1 MQFELLKQVK
11 PMTEK
16 CPKHQIPLVQFRD
29 QTPFCTAC
37 KKEALAEQERKQAQ
51 EATDRAYRRRTIE
64 VLTKDSLLGDDS
76 LKAVR
81 FSNYRTDNSET
92 QKALEQAQL
101 FASEYLATFR
111 QLHQLKTKWLLAKEN
126 SRLDSEEV
134 QRLEAAYREYD
145 RKTRFNVVFTGSP
158 GVGKS
163 HLAMSMLHA
172 INTQS
177 TPYVSCLFI
186 STVDLMRK
194 VKDSFQNK
202 ESRYTEENMTQLLR
216 RVDLLVLYDV
226 GSESSLQR
234 LQHFGQDPQQIESSR
249 YNQEFLYGIL
259 NARGRTILTTNLNSE
274 EFDQLYNEKL
284 VSRMFRGAQG
294 KVIQF
299 TQATAD
305 KRTRLR
311 F

>member
-1 MQFELLKQVK
+1 MQFELLQQVK
-11 PMTEK
+11 PTAK
-16 CPKHQIPLVQFRD
+16 VCPKHQIPLVSFRE

-81 FSNYRTDNSET
+81 FSNYRADNFET

-111 QLHQLKTKWLLAKEN
+111 QLNQLKTKWLLAKEN
-126 SRLDSEEV
+126 SQSDSEEV

-145 RKTRFNVVFTGSP
+145 RKTRFNVVFIGSP

-172 INTQS
+172 INTQA

-194 VKDSFQNK
+194 VKDSFRNK

-216 RVDLLVLYDV
+216 RVDLLVLDDV
-226 GSESSLQR
+226 GSESTLQR
-234 LQHFGQDPQQIESSR
+234 LQREKDVQQLESSR

-294 KVIQF
+294 KVIKF
-299 TQATAD
+299 TKATAD

>member
-1 MQFELLKQVK
+1 
-11 PMTEK
+11 
-16 CPKHQIPLVQFRD
+16 
-29 QTPFCTAC
+29 
-37 KKEALAEQERKQAQ
+37 
-51 EATDRAYRRRTIE
+51 
-64 VLTKDSLLGDDS
+64 
-76 LKAVR
+76 
-81 FSNYRTDNSET
+81 
-92 QKALEQAQL
+92 
-101 FASEYLATFR
+101 
-111 QLHQLKTKWLLAKEN
+111 
-126 SRLDSEEV
+126 
-134 QRLEAAYREYD
+134 
-145 RKTRFNVVFTGSP
+145 
-158 GVGKS
+158 
-163 HLAMSMLHA
+163 
-172 INTQS
+172 
-177 TPYVSCLFI
+177 
-186 STVDLMRK
+186 MRK

-216 RVDLLVLYDV
+216 RVDLLVLDDV

>member
-1 MQFELLKQVK
+1 MQFELLQQVK
-11 PMTEK
+11 PTAK
-16 CPKHQIPLVQFRD
+16 VCPKHQIPLVSFRN

-37 KKEALAEQERKQAQ
+37 KQEALAEQERKQVQ
-51 EATDRAYRRRTIE
+51 EATERAYRRRTIE
-64 VLTKDSLLGDDS
+64 VLAKDSLLGDDS
-76 LKAVR
+76 LKAVS
-81 FSNYRTDNSET
+81 FHNYRTENFET

-101 FASEYLATFR
+101 FASEYLTIFR
-111 QLHQLKTKWLLAKEN
+111 QLHQLKAKWLLAKEN
-126 SRLDSEEV
+126 SRPDSEEV
-134 QRLEAAYREYD
+134 QRLEAAYQKYD
-145 RKTRFNVVFTGSP
+145 RETRFNVVFTGAP

-163 HLAMSMLHA
+163 HLAMSMLQA
-172 INTQS
+172 INTQA

-194 VKDSFQNK
+194 VKDSFRNK

-216 RVDLLVLYDV
+216 KVDLLVLDDV

-234 LQHFGQDPQQIESSR
+234 LQREKDVQQLESSR
-249 YNQEFLYGIL
+249 YNQEFLYGVL

-284 VSRMFRGAQG
+284 VSRMFRGARG
-294 KVIQF
+294 RVIQF
-299 TQATAD
+299 TKATPD